1 MTTIEAAKAPPGLWS
16 VRLFWR
22 LPVSPLWI
30 GFALVAVQLTA
41 LAVLYT
47 VLRESAPFF
56 AGATHGRLEA
66 DLRSAVLNAIM
77 IGYLPVGL
85 LWLERAVRGA
95 SAGMSTLH
103 PGLDAS
109 LPGEPFTPRAGRI
122 AGLVGYAVLFAAIY
136 LSDVQFFFQASYWI
150 LPHIWNVCCV
160 VVLGWLVGRFTL
172 AMVTRA
178 RDVSRLA
185 ARVDRI
191 DLFDLSGLAPVVR
204 YGLLSSLLWVGFLTI
219 TLFHLPNPGARL
231 PVLVMFPAMLG
242 VPAAALLLP
251 ARGARDRIRAA
262 KRGRL
267 VALRDEI
274 RKGERALENIGPEG
288 DRAAVRLPALLALEA
303 RVEAVR
309 EWPFDASSLL
319 RLSFYVSLGLGSWLG
334 AAAVERLLEL
344 LWG

>member
-1 MTTIEAAKAPPGLWS
+1 
-16 VRLFWR
+16 
-22 LPVSPLWI
+22 
-30 GFALVAVQLTA
+30 
-41 LAVLYT
+41 
-47 VLRESAPFF
+47 
-56 AGATHGRLEA
+56 
-66 DLRSAVLNAIM
+66 
-77 IGYLPVGL
+77 
-85 LWLERAVRGA
+85 
-95 SAGMSTLH
+95 
-103 PGLDAS
+103 
-109 LPGEPFTPRAGRI
+109 
-122 AGLVGYAVLFAAIY
+122 
-136 LSDVQFFFQASYWI
+136 
-150 LPHIWNVCCV
+150 
-160 VVLGWLVGRFTL
+160 
-172 AMVTRA
+172 
-178 RDVSRLA
+178 
-185 ARVDRI
+185 
-191 DLFDLSGLAPVVR
+191 
-204 YGLLSSLLWVGFLTI
+204 
-219 TLFHLPNPGARL
+219 
-231 PVLVMFPAMLG
+231 MFPAMLG